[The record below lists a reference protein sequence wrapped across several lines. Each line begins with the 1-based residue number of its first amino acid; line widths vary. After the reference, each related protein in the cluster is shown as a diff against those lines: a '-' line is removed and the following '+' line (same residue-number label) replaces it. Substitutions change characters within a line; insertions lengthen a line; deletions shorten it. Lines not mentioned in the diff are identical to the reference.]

1 MSLRR
6 SFATA
11 RRVLQQ
17 LSHDHRTVALIM
29 VVPIVLLT
37 LFRYVLDAQPIVF
50 QGIAPLILGIFPMFI
65 MFLVTSISMLRERR
79 SGTLDRLLTMPIA
92 KGDLIAGYALA
103 FSLLAAVQALLVSL
117 FMIYALDVTIA
128 GDTWLIIVSAIL
140 AALLGVS
147 MGLFTSAFARTEF
160 QAVQFMPAFILP
172 QILVCGL
179 IVPREQMAEWLQRF
193 ADVLPLTY
201 SVDAMQQIARS
212 ASISGDLV
220 RDFIIITAWILV
232 ALALAAPTIRRQD

>member
-37 LFRYVLDAQPIVF
+37 LFRYVLDAQPAVF
-50 QGIAPLILGIFPMFI
+50 QNIAPLILGIFPMFI

-117 FMIYALDVTIA
+117 FMIYVLDVSIA
-128 GDTWLIIVSAIL
+128 GSTWLIVVGAIL

-201 SVDAMQQIARS
+201 SVDAMQHIARH
-212 ASISGDLV
+212 AAISGDLT
-220 RDFIIITAWILV
+220 RDFIIVAAWIVL